1 MRKLLPEEWRGP
13 GVQHHARG
21 GPRPYLQK
29 EAEEWKPELGGCT
42 TVMSGLPTSIL
53 RNVGP
58 HSVAY
63 CGAWTLHTAGL
74 ANSRVKDARASDHVG
89 GPEGGTRPRLC
100 LAHTAPRAACKAAL
114 GGPSSFSSQRE
125 NPAAS

>member
-1 MRKLLPEEWRGP
+1 MVMR
-13 GVQHHARG
+13 
-21 GPRPYLQK
+21 
-29 EAEEWKPELGGCT
+29 
-42 TVMSGLPTSIL
+42 GLPTSIL

-74 ANSRVKDARASDHVG
+74 TNARVKDARASGHVG

-114 GGPSSFSSQRE
+114 GGPSSLQPEGESGVLM
-125 NPAAS
+125 AASSTVGCSSLHQIKHNSTFRLSIFF

>member
-1 MRKLLPEEWRGP
+1 MVMR
-13 GVQHHARG
+13 
-21 GPRPYLQK
+21 
-29 EAEEWKPELGGCT
+29 
-42 TVMSGLPTSIL
+42 GLPTSIL

-74 ANSRVKDARASDHVG
+74 TNARVKDARASGHVG

-114 GGPSSFSSQRE
+114 GGPSPFSSQRE
-125 NPAAS
+125 NPAASWRLSLQWAVPSLHQIKHNSTFRLSIFF